1 MMVMIQINLTEEE
14 NKIVNIVKSVKG
26 FITKEE
32 AIKYVINQFKPKL
45 KI

>member
-1 MMVMIQINLTEEE
+1 MVMIQIDLSEEE

-32 AIKYVINQFKPKL
+32 AIKYIIKQFKPSL
-45 KI
+45 RL